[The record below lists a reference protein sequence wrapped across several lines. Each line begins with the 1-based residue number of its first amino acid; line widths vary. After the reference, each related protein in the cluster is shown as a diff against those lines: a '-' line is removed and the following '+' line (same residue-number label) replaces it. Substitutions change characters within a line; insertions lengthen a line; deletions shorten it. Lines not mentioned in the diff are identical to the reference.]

1 MNIYIYIYFFN
12 LLFFFI
18 ILETMY
24 SAIEH
29 FVNMALYK
37 CCILLLFLLLEGITR
52 VASALSR
59 WTLWYNLRTVIA
71 SQTTAMLRLT
81 ADDEDDEYTQ

>member
-1 MNIYIYIYFFN
+1 MNIYIYIYIFFN
-12 LLFFFI
+12 LLFFKV

-37 CCILLLFLLLEGITR
+37 CCILLLLLLLYAIF
-52 VASALSR
+52 VVKPL
-59 WTLWYNLRTVIA
+59 
-71 SQTTAMLRLT
+71 
-81 ADDEDDEYTQ
+81 